1 MGLSNEKLLS
11 EENEFTSDNIIQG
24 FNNLFEKINDKINS
38 NHTSNIKEAKLKDQ
52 ETREEQLGDLDIRLK
67 SLSPRKGKIE
77 VEDYDR
83 RLNELEKHEKKLEK
97 HKENIN
103 AKNKVA
109 DEENNKIL
117 EKCLASLVPAPTISA
132 TWILTTTKHSATRR
146 RTSTGVPLTSM

>member
-1 MGLSNEKLLS
+1 M
-11 EENEFTSDNIIQG
+11 
-24 FNNLFEKINDKINS
+24 
-38 NHTSNIKEAKLKDQ
+38 
-52 ETREEQLGDLDIRLK
+52 GDLDIRFK

-117 EKCLASLVPAPTISA
+117 EKIDKDFNETEGIKRE
-132 TWILTTTKHSATRR
+132 IIERNGRTRI
-146 RTSTGVPLTSM
+146 G